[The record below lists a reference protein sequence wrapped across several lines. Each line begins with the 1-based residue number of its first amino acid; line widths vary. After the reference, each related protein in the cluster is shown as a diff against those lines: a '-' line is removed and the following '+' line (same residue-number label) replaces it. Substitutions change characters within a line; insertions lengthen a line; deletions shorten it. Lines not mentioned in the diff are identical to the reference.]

1 MKTLTQDCINWIKD
15 YYKDNPDGK
24 AIIGI
29 SGGKDSTVAAALCV
43 EALGADRVIGVLMPN
58 TTQLDI
64 MDSIEVCKFLGIE
77 HYRIDIGAAYFNIAQ
92 EIAGAICGKDEQ
104 PLCSVLNN
112 HMYMTNT
119 PARLRMTT
127 LYGVAAFYPNSR
139 VVNTCNRSEDYVGYS
154 TKYGDAAGD
163 FSPLGNLTVREVLE
177 IGDDLGLPEHLVHKT
192 PSDGM
197 CGKTDEDNLGFTY
210 QELDDYI
217 RGTGEVSEE
226 TEAKIVK
233 LHTSTRHK
241 YTPMPTFLPAAGSI
255 RRNLGNTPSPTEA
268 GGRNVLALEKP
279 IKIVYEGAIPLSD
292 EVAGGIRHDVRDTP
306 STKRGTRRNGNIMDD
321 CSGGIIDPNVVMSI
335 AGCGDVNIHVDIAP
349 DPGVAINAALE
360 NNLNTA
366 DVIKSIEKEMW
377 RSVMSNEIRGIK

>member
-58 TTQLDI
+58 GTQADI
-64 MDSIEVCKFLGIE
+64 NDSYAVVARLKLQY
-77 HYRIDIGAAYFNIAQ
+77 HVIDIGMTCTLLYGTIANA
-92 EIAGAICGKDEQ
+92 IFLAGGDRAIRE
-104 PLCSVLNN
+104 NA
-112 HMYMTNT
+112 MITTNT

-127 LYGVAAFYPNSR
+127 LYAVAALYPNSR

-177 IGDDLGLPEHLVHKT
+177 IGDDLGLPEHLVHKA

-210 QELDDYI
+210 QELDDHI
-217 RGTGEVSEE
+217 LGTGEISEE
-226 TEAKIVK
+226 TKAKIEK
-233 LHTSTRHK
+233 LHASTRHK

-255 RRNLGNTPSPTEA
+255 RHDVRDTPSPTGA

-279 IKIVYEGAIPLSD
+279 IKIVYEGAIPLND
-292 EVAGGIRHDVRDTP
+292 EVAE
-306 STKRGTRRNGNIMDD
+306 
-321 CSGGIIDPNVVMSI
+321 GGIIDPNVVMSI
-335 AGCGDVNIHVDIAP
+335 ASCGTHVDIAP
-349 DPGVAINAALE
+349 DPGAINAALE
-360 NNLNTA
+360 KNLNTA
-366 DVIKSIEKEMW
+366 DVIRSIEKEMW

>member
-15 YYKDNPDGK
+15 YFKDNPDGK

-29 SGGKDSTVAAALCV
+29 SGGKDSTIAAALCV

-58 TTQLDI
+58 GKQNDI
-64 MDSIEVCKFLGIE
+64 SDSYEVCGHLGIQS
-77 HYRIDIGAAYFNIAQ
+77 YKINI
-92 EIAGAICGKDEQ
+92 GAICNG
-104 PLCSVLNN
+104 LCNLIDMEYDYDKCCINN
-112 HMYMTNT
+112 PMIKTNL
-119 PARLRMTT
+119 PARIRMTT
-127 LYGVAAFYPNSR
+127 LYAMAALYPNSR

-177 IGDDLGLPEHLVHKT
+177 IGNDLGLPEHLVHKA

-210 QELDDYI
+210 EQLDDHI
-217 RGTGEVSEE
+217 LNTGDVDME
-226 TEAKIVK
+226 TRTKIER
-233 LHTSTRHK
+233 LHYATRHK
-241 YTPMPTFLPAAGSI
+241 YEPMPTFRPVYTLTEKDYSKPQRGKRAQCGIIDDYAG
-255 RRNLGNTPSPTEA
+255 
-268 GGRNVLALEKP
+268 
-279 IKIVYEGAIPLSD
+279 
-292 EVAGGIRHDVRDTP
+292 
-306 STKRGTRRNGNIMDD
+306 
-321 CSGGIIDPNVVMSI
+321 GGIIDPNVVTSI
-335 AGCGDVNIHVDIAP
+335 AGCGGVTINIDITP
-349 DPGVAINAALE
+349 DSEAAISAALE